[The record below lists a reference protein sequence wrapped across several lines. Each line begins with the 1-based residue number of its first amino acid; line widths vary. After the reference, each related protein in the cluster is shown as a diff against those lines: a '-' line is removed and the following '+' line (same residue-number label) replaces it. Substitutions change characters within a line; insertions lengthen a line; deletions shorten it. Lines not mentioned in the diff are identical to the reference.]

1 MVVFKGL
8 SEEVKDEQDCLSLEE
23 LQVGKWVGLKALSWV
38 LGMRVW
44 STLKKKKLEAVV
56 CIGQI
61 GKEFDHGLWPL
72 QEFEIDSSQNF
83 QSALK

>member
-23 LQVGKWVGLKALSWV
+23 LQVGKWVGLKALSWM

-44 STLKKKKLEAVV
+44 STMKKKKTR
-56 CIGQI
+56 
-61 GKEFDHGLWPL
+61 
-72 QEFEIDSSQNF
+72 SSSVHRTNRQGV
-83 QSALK
+83 